1 MLSHAYRRC
10 LESPCSLNSLPTTG
24 MSPPRFEDRIS
35 SFTVTFPN
43 HPLLSEDAVRWITA
57 LGEHGLTD
65 SQCVA
70 RAHPSR
76 WVQISHRCPW
86 DAVVA

>member
-1 MLSHAYRRC
+1 M
-10 LESPCSLNSLPTTG
+10 LNSLPTTG

-65 SQCVA
+65 GSVKIT
-70 RAHPSR
+70 
-76 WVQISHRCPW
+76 V
-86 DAVVA
+86 

>member
-1 MLSHAYRRC
+1 M
-10 LESPCSLNSLPTTG
+10 LNSLPTTG

-76 WVQISHRCPW
+76 WV
-86 DAVVA
+86 